1 MKQTTNLTEV
11 QDILQ
16 QSSVAVIY
24 LSMPNCS
31 VCHAVRPRLEE
42 LLTHY
47 DIPALHLDAF
57 ETPEV
62 ASKFEVLTAP
72 VVLIFI
78 KEKKSF
84 GKHGSSTLKIR
95 YLLDELTAEDD
106 SLSYEEIFRTK

>member
-31 VCHAVRPRLEE
+31 VCHAVRPRL

-62 ASKFEVLTAP
+62 ASN
-72 VVLIFI
+72 
-78 KEKKSF
+78 
-84 GKHGSSTLKIR
+84 LKC
-95 YLLDELTAEDD
+95 
-106 SLSYEEIFRTK
+106 

>member
-72 VVLIFI
+72 VVLIFHQG
-78 KEKKSF
+78 KEVFRQARFIDFKKNPL
-84 GKHGSSTLKIR
+84 STR
-95 YLLDELTAEDD
+95 
-106 SLSYEEIFRTK
+106 

>member
-1 MKQTTNLTEV
+1 MKQTTNLSEV
-11 QDILQ
+11 QDICNNHPIAI
-16 QSSVAVIY
+16 VY

-62 ASKFEVLTAP
+62 ASRFGIDCAP
-72 VVLIFI
+72 VVLVFI
-78 KEKKSF
+78 MEKISAARFIDFK
-84 GKHGSSTLKIR
+84 KIR
-95 YLLDELTAEDD
+95 HLLDELTAEDD
-106 SLSYEEIFRTK
+106 SLS